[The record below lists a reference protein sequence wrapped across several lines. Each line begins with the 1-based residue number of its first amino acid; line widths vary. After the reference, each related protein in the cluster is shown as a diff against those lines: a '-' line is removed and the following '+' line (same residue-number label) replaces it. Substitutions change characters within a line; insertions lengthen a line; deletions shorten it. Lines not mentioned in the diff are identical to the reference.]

1 MIDKEHTPNSEASL
15 IEIFKRVFEP
25 DDLPTDLLIGIGDD
39 AAAIEPGCDPENKFV
54 ITADML
60 VEDVHFKLATHSAYD
75 IGWRTAVANLSDV
88 AAMGATPRWG
98 VTTMAVP
105 KNISIEWITE
115 FATGLRDAMAEHDA
129 YNIGGDLTRSLDRV
143 VVSMT
148 LHGETTGRLLTRS
161 GAQLGDYIAVT
172 GYLGGSA
179 AGLALL
185 NHKDVEVPDELRR
198 EVIKMHLRPHPR
210 VWAGTVLASNNGI
223 HAMMDISDGLGIDLG
238 RLCAASGTGFRM
250 REDAFPVRD
259 EVMEV
264 ARLLGR
270 DPLEFVNGG
279 EDFELLF
286 TGELDAIEHVASVL
300 AEDPTQPP
308 ITIIGEILDKPIGKH
323 LLRTDG
329 SIINPSE
336 LGWDHFKSDEGSTS
350 GS

>member
-1 MIDKEHTPNSEASL
+1 MHADNDKPHSEAEL
-15 IEIFKRVFEP
+15 ISVFKRLFEP
-25 DDLPTDLLIGIGDD
+25 DELPTDLLIGIGDD

-60 VEDVHFKLATHSAYD
+60 VEDVHFTLATHSAYD

-105 KNISIEWITE
+105 KTISVEWITE
-115 FATGLRDAMAEHDA
+115 LATGLRDAMAAHDA

-148 LHGETTGRLLTRS
+148 MHGETTGRLLRRS

-172 GYLGGSA
+172 GYLGGSG

-185 NHKDVEVPDELRR
+185 NNKDVKVPASLKAD
-198 EVIKMHLRPHPR
+198 VIKMHLRPNPR
-210 VWAGTVLASNNGI
+210 VWAGSVLASNEGI

-238 RLCAASGTGFRM
+238 RLCAASGVGFRM
-250 REDAFPVRD
+250 REDAFPIRD
-259 EVMEV
+259 EVLEV
-264 ARLLGR
+264 ADLFGR
-270 DPLEFVNGG
+270 DVLEFVNAG

-286 TGELDAIEHVASVL
+286 TGELNAIEHVASVL

-308 ITIIGEILDKPIGKH
+308 ITIIGEILDKPLGMH
-323 LLRTDG
+323 LLRNDG
-329 SIINPSE
+329 SVINPSE
-336 LGWDHFKSDEGSTS
+336 LGWDHFKCDGGAKS
-350 GS
+350 GC